1 SLGFLIGYNKMSKN
15 IARSYEMKRR
25 VAREK
30 ALQALYQIDLSDIP
44 VDEAIENVLDGE
56 DHNDFLHSLVVNTV
70 ENLDEIDETI
80 KRYLEKWSIDRLAK
94 VDLNILRI
102 GVYELLYNDEVPKN
116 VAINE
121 AIEVAKR
128 FGDEKSSKFIN
139 GILSK

>member
-1 SLGFLIGYNKMSKN
+1 
-15 IARSYEMKRR
+15 MKRR

-56 DHNDFLHSLVVNTV
+56 EHNDFLHSLVVNTV
-70 ENLDEIDETI
+70 EHLDEIDETI

-139 GILSK
+139 GILSKVKAEVENQ

>member
-1 SLGFLIGYNKMSKN
+1 MSKN

-56 DHNDFLHSLVVNTV
+56 EHNDFLHSLVVNTV

-139 GILSK
+139 GILSKVKAEVENQ

>member
-1 SLGFLIGYNKMSKN
+1 
-15 IARSYEMKRR
+15 MKRR

-44 VDEAIENVLDGE
+44 VDDAIENVLDGE
-56 DHNDFLHSLVVNTV
+56 EQNDFLQALVVHTV

-80 KRYLEKWSIDRLAK
+80 KRYLENWSIDRLAK

-102 GVYELLYNDEVPKN
+102 GVNELLYNDEVPKN

-139 GILSK
+139 GILSKVKAEVENQ

>member
-1 SLGFLIGYNKMSKN
+1 
-15 IARSYEMKRR
+15 MKRR

-56 DHNDFLHSLVVNTV
+56 EQNDFLHSLVVNTV
-70 ENLDEIDETI
+70 EHLDEIDETI

-139 GILSK
+139 GILSKVKAEVENQ

>member
-1 SLGFLIGYNKMSKN
+1 
-15 IARSYEMKRR
+15 MKRR

-56 DHNDFLHSLVVNTV
+56 EHNDFLHSLVVNTV

-139 GILSK
+139 GILSKVKAEVENQ

>member
-1 SLGFLIGYNKMSKN
+1 
-15 IARSYEMKRR
+15 MKRR

-56 DHNDFLHSLVVNTV
+56 EHNDFLHSLVVNTV

-121 AIEVAKR
+121 AIEVAKIGR
-128 FGDEKSSKFIN
+128 AHV
-139 GILSK
+139 